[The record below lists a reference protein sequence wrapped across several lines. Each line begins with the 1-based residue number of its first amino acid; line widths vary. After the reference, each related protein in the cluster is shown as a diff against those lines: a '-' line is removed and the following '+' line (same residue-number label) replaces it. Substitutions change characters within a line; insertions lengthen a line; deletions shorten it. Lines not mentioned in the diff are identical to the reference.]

1 MGISAW
7 RSSCKLP
14 APNFVTM
21 KTLLLLLPTLLLAAA
36 SGHGVNPFFGKLAKH
51 VQYFKSKLAHPEEV
65 SHTYKSHL
73 GHKITQKPRPSP
85 LKKPYSPPFIDSY
98 SPPLTDS
105 YSAPSATFVL
115 SYTKTLYRHHMPK
128 PAAKTIETNEGK
140 KLEPNGFEDVMELE
154 VLMEPFVIHHIP
166 EPNNHI
172 NAAELSV
179 IDDLIATEVFDT
191 SNTAA
196 QVVDLRTDDGN
207 IN

>member
-21 KTLLLLLPTLLLAAA
+21 KTLLLPAA
-36 SGHGVNPFFGKLAKH
+36 SGHGVNPFFDKLAKH

-105 YSAPSATFVL
+105 YSAPSATFVP

-154 VLMEPFVIHHIP
+154 VLMEPFIVHHIP
-166 EPNNHI
+166 EPNNHK
-172 NAAELSV
+172 NAAEIKIEDSG

-191 SNTAA
+191 SNTVA
-196 QVVDLRTDDGN
+196 QVVDLKTDDGSN
-207 IN
+207 N